1 MVWPGPGLGPHGQ
14 MSLGASGPMSLV
26 SLVRLVTRMW
36 RMFRMSEL
44 GPWSLLTCRAGCGAA
59 ASETELLSRRPLAS
73 VRGCLGQ
80 CTHSDWAA
88 QAAQARVRIKSIPA
102 DPSQARTQDTHRPVQ
117 GQARAAACHWTLLTC
132 TIELSSWVHPHWGH
146 PYQLSS
152 CCLHK
157 LSTHNTI
164 SNGSLSASNSV
175 QHSDLWK

>member
-1 MVWPGPGLGPHGQ
+1 
-14 MSLGASGPMSLV
+14 MSLGGSGSMSLV

-88 QAAQARVRIKSIPA
+88 QAAQARARIKSIPA
-102 DPSQARTQDTHRPVQ
+102 DPSQARTQDTHRP
-117 GQARAAACHWTLLTC
+117 GPGPGCCLSLDTPDMHYRAVVLSTPSLGSSLS
-132 TIELSSWVHPHWGH
+132 IVIRLSS
-146 PYQLSS
+146 
-152 CCLHK
+152 
-157 LSTHNTI
+157 
-164 SNGSLSASNSV
+164 
-175 QHSDLWK
+175 